1 MTFSRTSSEFGA
13 VFTQKPSK
21 SSWRHCLFMAKLD
34 ISDISDISDLSSLF
48 LRIVFY
54 TTQLVTITFEAGN

>member
-1 MTFSRTSSEFGA
+1 
-13 VFTQKPSK
+13 
-21 SSWRHCLFMAKLD
+21 MAKLD